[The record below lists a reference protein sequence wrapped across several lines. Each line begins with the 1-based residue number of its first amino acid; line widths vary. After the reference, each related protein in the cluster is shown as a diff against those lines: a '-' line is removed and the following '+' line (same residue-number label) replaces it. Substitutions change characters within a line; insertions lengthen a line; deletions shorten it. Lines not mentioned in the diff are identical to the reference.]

1 MDGASATLSEKQCP
15 VLPSQQ
21 GGAQPDHQN
30 QGSRATSQEMAASFL
45 KISSLSVRKKFLQQA
60 RFPLYSTSHGFHEED
75 VKKKLMKFPG
85 GSVDLRKEDC
95 GISILTFNNPS
106 KKNAFSGV
114 MMLQLL
120 ERVIELENW
129 KEGKGLIVCG
139 AKNTFCSG
147 SDLNAVKGLG
157 TSQDGV
163 ELCMFMQNTLTR
175 FMRLPLI
182 TVALIQGR
190 AMGGGAE
197 LTTACD
203 FRLMTPSSEIR
214 FVHKEM
220 GIIPSWGGTTR
231 LVEIIGSRQ
240 TLQVLGGALKLDPTI
255 ALKMGIADGI
265 LQSSEEGQSLEEAQ
279 RWLQQFIS
287 GPPEVIRALKT
298 VVSSGKELALEEALE
313 TERDVLSTLWGG
325 PANLEAIAKQKKFN
339 K

>member
-1 MDGASATLSEKQCP
+1 M
-15 VLPSQQ
+15 
-21 GGAQPDHQN
+21 
-30 QGSRATSQEMAASFL
+30 ASFL
-45 KISSLSVRKKFLQQA
+45 KTSSLSVRKKLWQQTG
-60 RFPLYSTSHGFHEED
+60 FPLYNTSHGFHEEN
-75 VKKKLMKFPG
+75 VKKKLQQFTG
-85 GSVDLRKEDC
+85 GSVDLHKEDS
-95 GISILTFNNPS
+95 GIGILILNNPS

-120 ERVIELENW
+120 EKVIELENW

-182 TVALIQGR
+182 SVALVQGR

-197 LTTACD
+197 FTTACD

-220 GIIPSWGGTTR
+220 GIIPSWGGTAR
-231 LVEIIGSRQ
+231 LIEIIGSRQ
-240 TLQVLGGALKLDPTI
+240 TLQVLGGALKLDSTI
-255 ALKMGIADGI
+255 ALKIGIADGI
-265 LQSSEEGQSLEEAQ
+265 LQSSDEEKSLEEAR

-313 TERDVLSTLWGG
+313 TERDVLSTVWGG
-325 PANLEAIAKQKKFN
+325 PAHLEAIASKKKFN